1 MSTSPDTIASLAG
14 DPARR
19 RREKVIGRLLQ
30 AAALVSIAISA
41 AIVLSLVGNAIDF
54 LTKIDLG
61 ALWSSGW
68 LPRRGEFDLKTIIVA
83 SLIVSGIA
91 IVVAGPLG
99 LAAAVYLAEYANPR
113 VRRVVKPVLEILAG
127 IPSVVLGF
135 FALTWIN
142 PNITQ
147 RIFPS
152 AGSFNMLTAGIGV
165 GILVIP
171 LMASVSED
179 ALRAVPHALREASYG
194 LGARKRL
201 TTLRVVL
208 PAAISGIVAA
218 AIITI
223 SRAIGETMVVTIAG
237 GSKGDFTADP
247 LGASPTMTAAIANLA
262 TGSDNVV
269 GDVAAVDSLFF
280 VGIVLFAFTL
290 ALNVL
295 GDRIVRRYRRAY

>member
-1 MSTSPDTIASLAG
+1 VTPAPDVTTPLAG
-14 DPARR
+14 DPRRR
-19 RREKVIGRLLQ
+19 RRERVVARLLLS
-30 AAALVSIAISA
+30 AALLSIAISA
-41 AIVLSLVGNAIDF
+41 AIVLSLAGNAVDF
-54 LTKIDLG
+54 LTKIDPSV
-61 ALWSSGW
+61 LWSAGW
-68 LPRRGEFDLKTIIVA
+68 LPRRGAFDFRTIIMA
-83 SLIVSGIA
+83 SVLVSAIA
-91 IVVAGPLG
+91 ILVAAPLG
-99 LAAAVYLAEYANPR
+99 LAAAVYLSEYARPR
-113 VRRVVKPVLEILAG
+113 VRRTVKPILEILAG

-147 RIFPS
+147 RLFPS

-171 LMASVSED
+171 LMASISED

-194 LGARKRL
+194 LGARRRL

-208 PAAISGIVAA
+208 PSAVSGIVAA
-218 AIITI
+218 GIITI

-237 GSKGDFTADP
+237 GSKGDFAANP
-247 LGASPTMTAAIANLA
+247 LEASPTMTAAIANLA

-280 VGIVLFAFTL
+280 VGMVLFGFTL

-295 GDRIVRRYRRAY
+295 GDRIVRRYRKAY